1 MGLRLENE
9 KIDLT
14 VRLCINFVDL
24 CKTKINKILE
34 GKIAEMLKGEQML
47 SKIQPNVAQNKF
59 YKIIEE
65 VNQDSQPV
73 YIQGATDNQS
83 AVLVSKKYYDA
94 LQETLALIENG
105 QLAASIERQ
114 DDEYVDIDSMIREID
129 DETKQQAAEE
139 TKNSAAENK

>member
-9 KIDLT
+9 EIDLT

-24 CKTKINKILE
+24 HKTKINKILE

-129 DETKQQAAEE
+129 DETRKQAAEE
-139 TKNSAAENK
+139 TKHSAAADK

>member
-9 KIDLT
+9 EIDLT

-24 CKTKINKILE
+24 HKTKINKILE

-129 DETKQQAAEE
+129 EETRKQAAEE
-139 TKNSAAENK
+139 TKHSAAADK

>member
-1 MGLRLENE
+1 M
-9 KIDLT
+9 
-14 VRLCINFVDL
+14 
-24 CKTKINKILE
+24 NKKLE
-34 GKIAEMLKGEQML
+34 GDQML
-47 SKIQPNVAQNKF
+47 SKIQPTVAQNKF

-65 VNQDSQPV
+65 VNQNSQPV

-129 DETKQQAAEE
+129 NETKQQAAEE